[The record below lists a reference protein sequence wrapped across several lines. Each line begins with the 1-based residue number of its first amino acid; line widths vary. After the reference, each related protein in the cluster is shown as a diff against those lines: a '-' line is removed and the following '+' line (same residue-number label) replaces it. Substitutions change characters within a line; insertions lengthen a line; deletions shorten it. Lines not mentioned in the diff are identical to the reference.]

1 VPPIK
6 GQIQVLDPIG
16 LHARPASQ
24 VVTLVQESRLEVSI
38 GREDGDFAKASSV
51 LRLLALK
58 IKFGDILTV
67 TVETSDQLLGE
78 EIIDRIQQL
87 LKGD

>member
-1 VPPIK
+1 MPSIK

-24 VVTLVQESRLEVSI
+24 IATLAQESGLEISI
-38 GREDGDFAKASSV
+38 GREGQEFARANSA

-58 IKFGDILTV
+58 IKSGETLTV
-67 TVETSDQLLGE
+67 QVDTPDQQVAE
-78 EIIDRIQQL
+78 EIIAEIQQL